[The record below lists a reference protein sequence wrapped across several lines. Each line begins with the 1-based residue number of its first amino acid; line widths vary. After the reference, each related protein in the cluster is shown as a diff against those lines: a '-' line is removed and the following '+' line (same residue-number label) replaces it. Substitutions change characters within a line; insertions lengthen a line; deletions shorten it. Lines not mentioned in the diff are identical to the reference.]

1 MWPGSDPPDVPPQG
15 KYEMTTAV
23 RTGLTDLVADAQRYL
38 RRILPG
44 LASAVHPLASLHA
57 IPHAMAS
64 RYHLAGL
71 MLMVPPITPLL
82 PLRVGVVSLV
92 TSPFC
97 R

>member
-44 LASAVHPLASLHA
+44 LA
-57 IPHAMAS
+57 
-64 RYHLAGL
+64 
-71 MLMVPPITPLL
+71 
-82 PLRVGVVSLV
+82 
-92 TSPFC
+92 
-97 R
+97 